1 MKNTRSKQELFT
13 YYNERAP
20 EYEAFYRGQFP
31 DKTVDPAIYKN
42 DTLAIQRLLPGY
54 VSGRC
59 IDIACGTGFW
69 LPVYEKNCSRITMID
84 QSESVL
90 AECAKKIQRLGI
102 ESKTETVCGDLFKH
116 PFKAHQYDT
125 ALMGFLISHF
135 QGPEMDRFFTVLK
148 TLLAPRG
155 RFLIIDSLWSDVV
168 EAMGRNK
175 TGMVERFLFDGRK
188 FEIYKQFFS
197 QKALDVLSQKF
208 SLDME
213 IVYWGKVF
221 FLSAGRFT
229 NS

>member
-1 MKNTRSKQELFT
+1 MQDSSNQELFT

-31 DKTVDPAIYKN
+31 DKTADPAIYKN
-42 DTLAIQRLLPGY
+42 DTLAIRRLLPKYIG
-54 VSGRC
+54 GKC

-102 ESKTETVCGDLFKH
+102 ESRTETIRGDLFEH

-125 ALMGFLISHF
+125 ALIGFLISHF
-135 QGPEMDRFFTVLK
+135 KDPAMDKFFTALK

-155 RFLIIDSLWSDVV
+155 RFVIIDSLWSDVIK
-168 EAMGRNK
+168 AMGRNK
-175 TGMVERFLFDGRK
+175 TGMVERSLFDGRK
-188 FEIYKQFFS
+188 FKIYKQFFS
-197 QKALDVLSQKF
+197 LESLDVLSQKF
-208 SLDME
+208 SLDLE

-221 FLSAGRFT
+221 FLSAGRFADI
-229 NS
+229 